1 MSEFR
6 DSPLSMA
13 DVFHVALYK
22 LMISTPT
29 STAHKPSITRRA
41 APARKLIWGPGCAVY
56 AENTLRQLL
65 CVLLYMYFKVIH
77 LKSITTV

>member
-41 APARKLIWGPGCAVY
+41 GTIVNLGPSF
-56 AENTLRQLL
+56 
-65 CVLLYMYFKVIH
+65 M
-77 LKSITTV
+77 LKIRYSNF

>member
-29 STAHKPSITRRA
+29 STAHKPSITRRNGTIVN
-41 APARKLIWGPGCAVY
+41 LGPSFMLKIRAI
-56 AENTLRQLL
+56 ATFNTYSNVALE
-65 CVLLYMYFKVIH
+65 IH
-77 LKSITTV
+77 KHCLW